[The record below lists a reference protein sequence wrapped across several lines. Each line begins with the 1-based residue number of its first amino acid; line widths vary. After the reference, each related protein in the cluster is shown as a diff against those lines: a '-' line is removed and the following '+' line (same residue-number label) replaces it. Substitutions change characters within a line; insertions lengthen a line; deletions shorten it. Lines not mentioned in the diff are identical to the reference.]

1 MREIEKIIFHCS
13 ATIEGQNISAA
24 TIKRWHV
31 RDRGWSDIGYHY
43 VIGLDGRIESGRPVN
58 KQGAHAKG
66 YNKTSIGVCYIGGLS
81 KNKRAKDTRTDA
93 QKNAMIK
100 LIKTLKNIYPD
111 ATLHGHRE
119 FSKKACPC
127 FDVQKEYA
135 DFQPVDYKQTSN
147 DNNAE

>member
-31 RDRGWSDIGYHY
+31 KDRGWSDIGYHY
-43 VIGLDGRIESGRPVN
+43 IIGLDGRIESGRPVN

-66 YNKTSIGVCYIGGLS
+66 FNKTSIGVCYIGGLS

-135 DFQPVDYKQTSN
+135 EYQPFDYKQKSN
-147 DNNAE
+147 DNNEE

>member
-31 RDRGWSDIGYHY
+31 KDRGWSDIGYHY
-43 VIGLDGRIESGRPVN
+43 IIGLDGRIESGRPVN

-66 YNKTSIGVCYIGGLS
+66 FNKTSIGVCYIGGLS

-135 DFQPVDYKQTSN
+135 EYQPSDYKQKSN
-147 DNNAE
+147 DNNE

>member
-1 MREIEKIIFHCS
+1 MREIDKIIFHCS

-43 VIGLDGRIESGRPVN
+43 VIGLDGKIESGRPVN